1 MIFGAAV
8 LALPWLLATT
18 AVIYHAIRVARGT
31 DLPARLLSLATA
43 GQRGRWAQWGTAM
56 RAELECI
63 DDPGE
68 RRRFAFSC
76 ALTAVRSGWGRG
88 AMLVATASFLA
99 FGVTSLVASRV
110 MLAGD
115 RTGLLAVLIGV
126 PQVLFFGISLAAAR
140 ATRSF
145 RTGLEYGV
153 SALLASLAGI
163 LVVAV
168 PESVRWYHEAGVWMI
183 DGDSP
188 AYGIAGPATA
198 IEDAVGGLTFFYL
211 LFTTPWPLMGAA
223 AARGLVSRV
232 RAGSS

>member
-1 MIFGAAV
+1 MMFGTAV
-8 LALPWLLATT
+8 LVLPWLLAAT
-18 AVIYHAIRVARGT
+18 AVIYHAARVARGT
-31 DLPARLLSLATA
+31 DLSARLLSLATA
-43 GQRGRWAQWGTAM
+43 GQRGRRAQWGAAM
-56 RAELECI
+56 RAELACI

-76 ALTAVRSGWGRG
+76 AFTAVRSGWGRG
-88 AMLVATASFLA
+88 TMLVAAASFLV
-99 FGVTSLVASRV
+99 FGGTSLVASRV

-126 PQVLFFGISLAAAR
+126 PQLLFFAIALAAAR

-145 RTGLEYGV
+145 RIGLEYGV

-163 LVVAV
+163 LGVAV

-188 AYGIAGPATA
+188 ASAIPGPATA
-198 IEDAVGGLTFFYL
+198 IQDAVGGLTFFYL

-232 RAGSS
+232 RAGSF